1 MSKVSE
7 LPEAAAGVLEFWFD
21 TLTPEQWWKR
31 DDDVDTR
38 IRERFSRLYESVSRH
53 VPDDWL
59 AIPAGRLA
67 AVIVLDQF
75 PRNMFRNDAR
85 AYGSDAAALALAE
98 ETIGMGWDSE
108 IAPEKRAFL
117 YMPYQHSEDAGMQAR
132 SVELFAALGDEENL
146 DFAKKHKEIIDRFGR
161 FPHRNSVLGRKSTP
175 EEEEFLKAPGLFW

>member
-1 MSKVSE
+1 MSKESK
-7 LPEAAAGVLEFWFD
+7 LPEAAAHVLDFWFK

-31 DDDVDTR
+31 DDEVDAQIT
-38 IRERFSRLYESVSRH
+38 ETFLSLYESVAQH

-59 AIPAGRLA
+59 ATPLGRLA

-85 AYGSDAAALALAE
+85 SYESDAAALALAT
-98 ETIGMGWDSE
+98 ETVDMGWDSK

-117 YMPYQHSEDAGMQAR
+117 YMPYEHCEDVDVQAR
-132 SVELFAALGDEENL
+132 SVALFKALGAEENL
-146 DFAKKHKEIIDRFGR
+146 DFAIKHKEIIDRFGR
-161 FPHRNSVLGRKSTP
+161 FPHRNSVLGRKSTS